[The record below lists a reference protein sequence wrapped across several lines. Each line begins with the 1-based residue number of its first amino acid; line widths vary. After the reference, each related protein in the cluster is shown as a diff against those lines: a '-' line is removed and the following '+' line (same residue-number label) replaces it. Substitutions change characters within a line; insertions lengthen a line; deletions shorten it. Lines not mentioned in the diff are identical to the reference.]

1 MLDKNNIKD
10 RGSIYIKSLIA
21 GLAVCL
27 VLMFLLSLVMR
38 FTPITEKWLQ
48 YYSLGIVAFSCMF
61 SGITAGYYKRKMG
74 LLNGLI
80 HSIVLMLVLFT
91 IYYFAVESIG
101 LKDMIHIR
109 HLFCLVCGAIG
120 GMIGVNAK

>member
-1 MLDKNNIKD
+1 MLEQNNLKN
-10 RGSIYIKSLIA
+10 RVSIYIKSLIA

-27 VLMFLLSLVMR
+27 ILMFLLSLIMR
-38 FTPITEKWLQ
+38 FTPMTEKWIG

-61 SGITAGYYKRKMG
+61 TGITAGYYKRKMG

-80 HSIVLMLVLFT
+80 HSIVLLFVLFV
-91 IYYFAVESIG
+91 IYYFAVENIAFKNM
-101 LKDMIHIR
+101 LHIR
-109 HLFCLVCGAIG
+109 HLICLACGALG